1 MTFPNPHKTEKLNV
15 ESVEKIRNIAQY
27 ESNSPD
33 SLNLAPNR
41 RDQISDHK
49 VINNS
54 TIVQIRTEK

>member
-1 MTFPNPHKTEKLNV
+1 MQKVLKKWNT
-15 ESVEKIRNIAQY
+15 AQY

-41 RDQISDHK
+41 RDQIFDHK